1 MMSKPKVLV
10 TGATGKTGGAV
21 VAELLGAGFPVRA
34 LVRAQDG
41 RAAALQRA
49 GAEVVVADLFDPDQ
63 MLDALRGT
71 QRAYFV
77 PPFHAFAVQS
87 AVTFALAAREAGLEA
102 IVQMSQWV
110 SHRHHPAY
118 MTRQTWLMDHL
129 FADLR
134 GVAHVILNPGM
145 FADNFLRLIDFAA
158 LLGVWPMLT
167 GAGKSAPVSTEDIAR
182 VAAAVLAAPERHAGM
197 TYRPTGPA
205 LLDARE
211 MAAIIAQ
218 AVGHRV
224 LPVRMPFR
232 LFLKAARQQG
242 VDPEPLSA
250 FRHYLTEIDRGTFA
264 YGGGVTEVVQEL
276 TGRPAEPF
284 DIIARRYAA
293 MPFAR
298 QTLGARLRAAAR
310 FMAVPL
316 VPGWNL
322 DKWDRQH
329 GFPLG
334 RAPTLAIDDDRWR
347 EEHSLSDGRQR
358 PAFA

>member
-1 MMSKPKVLV
+1 MIRPKVLV

-21 VAELLGAGFPVRA
+21 VAELLRAGFPVRA
-34 LVRAQDG
+34 VVRGADD

-49 GAEVVVADLFDPDQ
+49 GAEVVEADLFDPDQ
-63 MLDALRGT
+63 MLDAMRGT

-102 IVQMSQWV
+102 IVQMSQWL

-158 LLGVWPMLT
+158 LLGIWPMLT

-211 MAAIIAQ
+211 MAGIVAR

-224 LPVRMPFR
+224 LPVRMPFG
-232 LFLKAARQQG
+232 LFLKAQ
-242 VDPEPLSA
+242 DS
-250 FRHYLTEIDRGTFA
+250 RGWS
-264 YGGGVTEVVQEL
+264 
-276 TGRPAEPF
+276 P
-284 DIIARRYAA
+284 
-293 MPFAR
+293 
-298 QTLGARLRAAAR
+298 
-310 FMAVPL
+310 
-316 VPGWNL
+316 
-322 DKWDRQH
+322 
-329 GFPLG
+329 
-334 RAPTLAIDDDRWR
+334 
-347 EEHSLSDGRQR
+347 SS
-358 PAFA
+358 